1 MLELRHLRTLAAL
14 AELGSVSAAASRLH
28 LTQSAVSH
36 QLRALE
42 AHYGVALLDRKRTPL
57 QLSSAGQRLFE
68 LSASVLPQIQA
79 AERDLAQA
87 TGRRGGSLR
96 IAIECHTCFDWLMP
110 IMDVFRTHW
119 PEVELDLVSG
129 FHSDP
134 VKLIANVQ
142 ADLAV
147 VSEKTSRRGMVYQP
161 LFRFEILAV
170 MAPGHP
176 LARRRRL
183 RAGDFSG
190 HTLITYPV
198 PDERIDLIRHV
209 LKPAGITVERRTA
222 ELTIAILQLVASRR
236 GLAALPNWGL
246 KNYLE
251 HDYVVARP
259 IGGKGLWSNLYAVTT
274 EAASELPYLRD
285 FVETTRNTCFATL
298 GGIKPI
304 R

>member
-14 AELGSVSAAASRLH
+14 AELGSVSASASRLH

-42 AHYGVALLDRKRTPL
+42 SHYGVALLERKTTPL
-57 QLSSAGQRLFE
+57 RLTSAGQRLFE
-68 LSASVLPQIQA
+68 LSVSVLPQVQA
-79 AERDLAQA
+79 AERELAQA
-87 TGRRGGSLR
+87 IGRRGGSLR
-96 IAIECHTCFDWLMP
+96 IVIECHTCFDWLMP
-110 IMDVFRTHW
+110 IMDVFRSHW

-134 VKLIANVQ
+134 VKLIANAQ
-142 ADLAV
+142 ADLAIV
-147 VSEKTSRRGMVYQP
+147 AEKTSRRGMVYQP
-161 LFRFEILAV
+161 LFCFEILAV

-183 RAGDFSG
+183 RPCDFSG
-190 HTLITYPV
+190 QTLITYPV
-198 PDERIDLIRHV
+198 PEERIDLIRHV
-209 LKPAGITVERRTA
+209 LNPAGIRVERRTA

-274 EAASELPYLRD
+274 RAAGELPYVRD
-285 FVETTRNTCFATL
+285 FIETTRNSCFATL
-298 GGIKPI
+298 GGIQPI
-304 R
+304 S